1 MRFLDEYNI
10 LRKKKEKKSGFA
22 ATALLISI
30 AIILLLI
37 GLFVFLLGKVNKNNN
52 KNDVNSGN
60 NIVETNNSNGNDNN
74 NTNNECTNSAC
85 QCNKETIFNDNLKN
99 IKDAA
104 VSYYTYERLPQKKG
118 ETRKL
123 TLKEML
129 DQKLVFGIVD
139 SNSKTCDGNKSYVEV
154 TKENNEYVMK
164 VYLSCSDLEDYI
176 IIHLGC
182 YDYCNSKVCEKQIDD
197 VVEFEYEYKKTTSC
211 TMSPWSSWSS
221 WSTTRENTSNLKKE
235 DIRTET
241 TTSKTVDT
249 QKAIAN
255 PITYNCD
262 KYGSEYNLVNG
273 KCIKTET
280 KNATKTNDT
289 YNCDKYGSEY
299 NLVNDKCIKS
309 GTRDIQNAEKNE
321 STYSCP
327 SGYTR
332 STINYTVKSGDTIS
346 KVASANNISV
356 SALKLANKLTSDTLS
371 VGQKLTIP
379 AEYQTK
385 CYRDVTKTDNKPAE
399 AKYKTVT
406 VKSTCYENICGT
418 ELVTV
423 CDEGYCTMKPQR
435 VCQKV
440 TKSCQKQQQQFDY
453 YDCSKYN
460 TDSKVYTASGD
471 RCIRNYSVREYAN
484 ATKNVDTYNCD
495 SYSGYTKSGTTCY
508 KDIPAVEK
516 PATVVYGE
524 YVCDTKNGYTKSGT
538 KCVKTITKDAEM
550 GEQTYRC
557 QDSSYTLTKDNTC
570 TKTIP
575 VNTKVTYYRYA
586 TRNCTGGSTSTKWSL
601 NSNDT
606 NLLNDGY
613 KKTGV
618 KREYK
623 VIEK

>member
-10 LRKKKEKKSGFA
+10 LRKKKDKKSGFA

-60 NIVETNNSNGNDNN
+60 NIVETNNSNGNNNN

-123 TLKEML
+123 TLREML
-129 DQKLVFGIVD
+129 EQKLVFGIVD

-154 TKENNEYVMK
+154 TKEDNEYIMK

-182 YDYCNSKVCEKQIDD
+182 YDYCNSKVCEKQIDN

-211 TMSPWSSWSS
+211 TMSPWSNWSS
-221 WSTTRENTSNLKKE
+221 WTTTREKTSNLKKE
-235 DIRTET
+235 EIKTET
-241 TTSKTVDT
+241 ITSKKTDT
-249 QKAIAN
+249 QKSIAN
-255 PITYNCD
+255 PVTYNCD

-289 YNCDKYGSEY
+289 YNCDKYGKEY
-299 NLVNDKCIKS
+299 QQVGDKCIKS
-309 GTRDIQNAEKNE
+309 GTRDVQNAAKNE

-385 CYRDVTKTDNKPAE
+385 CYKDVPKTDPQPAK
-399 AKYKTVT
+399 AIYKTTYVT
-406 VKSTCYENICGT
+406 TTCYESICST
-418 ELVTV
+418 QLVPS
-423 CDEGYCTMKPQR
+423 CNNGYCEIEEVRTCDKVSR
-435 VCQKV
+435 NCQKP
-440 TKSCQKQQQQFDY
+440 KQTFSH
-453 YDCSKYN
+453 YDCSNYSSDYKL
-460 TDSKVYTASGD
+460 SGSQ
-471 RCIRNYSVREYAN
+471 CIRTYSVREYAN
-484 ATKNVDTYNCD
+484 ATKNADTYNCD
-495 SYSGYTKSGTTCY
+495 NYSGYTKSGTTCY

-516 PATVVYGE
+516 PATVVYGD
-524 YVCDTKNGYTKSGT
+524 YVCDTKNGYVKSGT
-538 KCVKTITKDAEM
+538 KCIRTTTKDAEKNK
-550 GEQTYRC
+550 QTYRC
-557 QDSSYTLTKDNTC
+557 QDSSYSLTKDNTAC
-570 TKTIP
+570 TKTLP

-586 TRNCTGGSTSTKWSL
+586 FRTCTGGSTSTKWSL